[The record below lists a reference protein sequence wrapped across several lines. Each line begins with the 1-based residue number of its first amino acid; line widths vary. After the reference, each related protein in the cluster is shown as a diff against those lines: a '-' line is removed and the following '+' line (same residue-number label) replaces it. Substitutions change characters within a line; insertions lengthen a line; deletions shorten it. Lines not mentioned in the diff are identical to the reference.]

1 MISCRARRRRSLAT
15 SSNGGRLLARS
26 TPLYILVTKNVRT
39 SSALKT
45 ALYTQ
50 QPRQQG
56 SKESRQ
62 QRIVR
67 RRRTLRLVGA
77 NGRSLER
84 TEAIFIA
91 VRGSV
96 LDDSEKKGR
105 GARPCRREWKER
117 WTIDALLVEYNHA
130 FAQYSL
136 ASVSTLYRL
145 IQNEVPRSF
154 SMRSCCCLE
163 LSAGATWNLMNTS
176 FHFEK
181 YVLTLL
187 PSSSVTNRE
196 IPLTETTRETSPSS
210 TAGRLGFKALGEL
223 VHKLVKRGVCRRFV
237 EKNVIHVRLL
247 ILGVEDSDLNTSDSN
262 DRPPIMMTEANLEGG
277 ESLSLLLK
285 SEQLSVKGG
294 C

>member
-1 MISCRARRRRSLAT
+1 
-15 SSNGGRLLARS
+15 
-26 TPLYILVTKNVRT
+26 
-39 SSALKT
+39 
-45 ALYTQ
+45 
-50 QPRQQG
+50 
-56 SKESRQ
+56 
-62 QRIVR
+62 
-67 RRRTLRLVGA
+67 
-77 NGRSLER
+77 
-84 TEAIFIA
+84 
-91 VRGSV
+91 
-96 LDDSEKKGR
+96 
-105 GARPCRREWKER
+105 
-117 WTIDALLVEYNHA
+117 
-130 FAQYSL
+130 
-136 ASVSTLYRL
+136 
-145 IQNEVPRSF
+145 
-154 SMRSCCCLE
+154 
-163 LSAGATWNLMNTS
+163 MNTS